1 MPARVAQWKVGED
14 EARDTAMLDDVFRR
28 AYDHGR
34 NAAPLKISGYQT
46 HGLVADWSKGREHGG
61 MDLVIA

>member
-1 MPARVAQWKVGED
+1 
-14 EARDTAMLDDVFRR
+14 MLDDVFRR